1 MSQQPPV
8 SAPAVPDLPAHQPG
22 TPSGPQPGNSF
33 FDFRLLWTGAAA
45 AAASYATVYLFS
57 LATVLLS
64 LAGIA
69 ASQGNPIPALGGAI
83 ATEQA
88 PDAWSQL
95 GQLTAQLV
103 AMAHFGSVGIAVAG
117 VVPFLGSV
125 RGEGHLYA
133 VPLAVLLV
141 SAVGIYLASRL
152 AELRFPS
159 AGRPQLLLQS
169 AVSGAVF
176 ALLVNGVAA
185 AAAVRFPATGGFNVD
200 PISAAG
206 GWSVLVAF
214 LLGAGLSALSRAA
227 IYSRRTASAGTP
239 LLGGELNLSLAVV
252 AVHAAVFSVIAI
264 PAAWITA
271 AVSGGWAALLSG
283 PLLVGN
289 AAGYGLVAGH
299 LGGLHMLSE
308 TTAIFGAQQSRNEDQ
323 TIYGFGADAAGT
335 DAAVAAWAALALALV
350 CAVISG
356 LCVLLRRG
364 PVSNGD
370 LRSWAPVPAGFLV
383 LGLLLLP
390 LLTVRAAFDAPG
402 LAAGQYVLAPAW
414 WSPAVFLG
422 WGLLVEIS
430 ARFLAPYL
438 VAVVPARLQ
447 RLLRVLPAR
456 PQGYAGAAYP
466 GPAAGGAAGEMQ
478 PTTESRPGV
487 AGPAAPAPAE
497 RQLTAKGR
505 KRLLVS
511 AAVVGAVMVLAVGS
525 VVTIN
530 AVKPGPDQPVKDYA
544 QALVDG
550 DARKALEI
558 LDPDVPNEERTLLTN
573 EVLGAA
579 ANRIEGFSII
589 STRISGESAQ
599 VRAELRQGGRKYE
612 QTFALVK
619 NQPELLDDHWK
630 LEAFPLQ
637 QVTVSADVPLAAVSV
652 NGVPVAAGQNEATAF
667 GTNISL
673 PAFPGSYSVGLPD
686 SEKYLSAEDQ
696 QVVVSGGSLPQAPG
710 TARLTVKASDALVA
724 ETSRQVATALA
735 ACEKSTDI
743 EPEGCPF
750 SRFAFGDVR
759 NVKWSITADPDYG
772 LSRSFDGTW
781 RLSGGKAGEAT
792 VSYERNASFSK
803 TNPEWEKETDQ
814 VQFYVR
820 GNVSV
825 ESDKVLVSLSRF

>member
-1 MSQQPPV
+1 MSHQPPV
-8 SAPAVPDLPAHQPG
+8 SAPALPDLPAHQPG
-22 TPSGPQPGNSF
+22 ASLGTQPGNSF
-33 FDFRLLWTGAAA
+33 FDFRRLWTGAAA
-45 AAASYATVYLFS
+45 AAATYAAVYLFS
-57 LATVLLS
+57 LGAVLLS

-69 ASQGNPIPALGGAI
+69 ASQGNPVPALGGAI
-83 ATEQA
+83 AAEQA

-103 AMAHFGSVGIAVAG
+103 AMAHLGSAGTAVAG

-133 VPLAVLLV
+133 VPLAVLLI
-141 SAVGIYLASRL
+141 SAAGIYLASRL

-185 AAAVRFPATGGFNVD
+185 AAAVRFPPGGGFSVD

-214 LLGAGLSALSRAA
+214 LLAAGLSVLSRNA
-227 IYSRRTASAGTP
+227 IYARQAPFAGAS
-239 LLGGELNLSLAVV
+239 LLRGKLNLPLAAV
-252 AVHAAVFSVIAI
+252 AVHAAVFSVIAV
-264 PAAWITA
+264 PAAWIAA

-283 PLLVGN
+283 PLLMGN

-299 LGGLHMLSE
+299 LGGLHMFSE
-308 TTAIFGAQQSRNEDQ
+308 TTAVFGAQQSANEDQ
-323 TIYGFGADAAGT
+323 TVYGFGADAAGT
-335 DAAVAAWAALALALV
+335 DATVAAWAALALALV
-350 CAVISG
+350 CTVISG

-370 LRSWAPVPAGFLV
+370 LRHWAPVPAGFLV

-390 LLTVRAAFDAPG
+390 LLTVRADFDAPG
-402 LAAGQYVLAPAW
+402 LASGQYVLAPAW

-422 WGLLVEIS
+422 WGLLVEAS

-438 VAVVPARLQ
+438 VPVVPARLQ

-456 PQGYAGAAYP
+456 PQESRPREAGAAAI
-466 GPAAGGAAGEMQ
+466 GPAVT
-478 PTTESRPGV
+478 P
-487 AGPAAPAPAE
+487 PAE

-511 AAVVGAVMVLAVGS
+511 AAVVGAVAVLAVGS

-558 LDPDVPNEERTLLTN
+558 LDPDVPNEERVLLTN

-579 ANRIEGFSII
+579 ANRIDGFSII

-599 VRAELRQGGRKYE
+599 VSAELRQGGRKYE

-619 NQPELLDDHWK
+619 NQPALLDDHWK

-652 NGVPVAAGQNEATAF
+652 NGITIPAGQNEATAF

-686 SEKYLSAEDQ
+686 SEKYLSVEDQ
-696 QVVVSGGSLPQAPG
+696 QVVVSGGSLPQAPE
-710 TARLTVKASDALVA
+710 TARLTVKASDELVA
-724 ETSRQVATALA
+724 ETSRQVAAALT
-735 ACEKSTDI
+735 ACEKSTDL

-781 RLSGGKAGEAT
+781 RLSGGNAGEAT

-803 TNPEWEKETDQ
+803 TDPEWEKETDKM
-814 VQFYVR
+814 QFYVR
-820 GNVSV
+820 GNVSI
-825 ESDKVLVSLSRF
+825 EAGKVLVSLSRF

>member
-22 TPSGPQPGNSF
+22 TPPGPQPGNSF

-45 AAASYATVYLFS
+45 AAAAYAAVYLFS
-57 LATVLLS
+57 LAAVLLS

-69 ASQGNPIPALGGAI
+69 ASQGNASPALGGAI
-83 ATEQA
+83 AAEQA

-103 AMAHFGSVGIAVAG
+103 AMAHLGSAGTAVAG
-117 VVPFLGSV
+117 VVPFLGAV
-125 RGEGHLYA
+125 RGEGHLHA
-133 VPLAVLLV
+133 VPLAVLLI
-141 SAVGIYLASRL
+141 SAVSIYLAGRL

-185 AAAVRFPATGGFNVD
+185 AAAVRFPPGGGFSVD
-200 PISAAG
+200 PISAG

-214 LLGAGLSALSRAA
+214 LLAAGLSILSRNA
-227 IYSRRTASAGTP
+227 IYARRAPFAGAS
-239 LLGGELNLSLAVV
+239 LLRGKLNLPLAAV
-252 AVHAAVFSVIAI
+252 AVHTAVFSVIAI

-283 PLLVGN
+283 PLLMGN

-299 LGGLHMLSE
+299 LGGLHMFSE
-308 TTAIFGAQQSRNEDQ
+308 TTAIFGAQESRNEDQ

-335 DAAVAAWAALALALV
+335 DAAVAAWAALALSLV
-350 CAVISG
+350 CTVISG

-364 PVSNGD
+364 PVSNSD
-370 LRSWAPVPAGFLV
+370 LRSWAPVPAGFLL
-383 LGLLLLP
+383 LGLLLIP
-390 LLTVRAAFDAPG
+390 LLTVRADFDAPG
-402 LAAGQYVLAPAW
+402 LASGQYVLAPAW

-438 VAVVPARLQ
+438 MPVVSARLQ
-447 RLLRVLPAR
+447 RVLRVLPAR
-456 PQGYAGAAYP
+456 PQESQPGAAGALVP
-466 GPAAGGAAGEMQ
+466 VTPGEGPAAAGRAAI
-478 PTTESRPGV
+478 
-487 AGPAAPAPAE
+487 GPAATPPAE

-505 KRLLVS
+505 RRLLVS
-511 AAVVGAVMVLAVGS
+511 AAVVGAVAVLAVGS
-525 VVTIN
+525 VVTVN

-558 LDPDVPNEERTLLTN
+558 LDPDVPNEERVLLTN

-579 ANRIEGFSII
+579 TNRIDGFSII

-619 NQPELLDDHWK
+619 NQPELVDDHWK

-637 QVTVSADVPLAAVSV
+637 QVTASVDVPLAAVSV
-652 NGVPVAAGQNEATAF
+652 NGVTVPAGQNEVTAL

-686 SEKYLSAEDQ
+686 SEKHLSVEDQ
-696 QVVVSGGSLPQAPG
+696 QVVVSGGSLPQAPE

-724 ETSRQVATALA
+724 ETSRQVAAALA

-803 TNPEWEKETDQ
+803 TDPEWEKETDQ
-814 VQFYVR
+814 MQFYVR

>member
-8 SAPAVPDLPAHQPG
+8 SAPELPAHQPA
-22 TPSGPQPGNSF
+22 TPPGPQPGNSF

-45 AAASYATVYLFS
+45 AAASYTAVYLFS
-57 LATVLLS
+57 LAAVLLS

-69 ASQGNPIPALGGAI
+69 ASQGNPVPALGGAI
-83 ATEQA
+83 AAEQA

-103 AMAHFGSVGIAVAG
+103 AMAHLGSVGTAVAG

-125 RGEGHLYA
+125 RGEGHLFA
-133 VPLAVLLV
+133 VPLAVLLI
-141 SAVGIYLASRL
+141 SAVGIYLAGRL

-185 AAAVRFPATGGFNVD
+185 AAAVRFPATGGFSVD

-214 LLGAGLSALSRAA
+214 LLAAGLSALSRNT
-227 IYSRRTASAGTP
+227 IYSRRAASAGASF
-239 LLGGELNLSLAVV
+239 LRGKLNLPVAAVV
-252 AVHAAVFSVIAI
+252 VHTAVFSVIAI

-271 AVSGGWAALLSG
+271 AVSGGWAGLLSG
-283 PLLVGN
+283 PLLMGN
-289 AAGYGLVAGH
+289 AAGYGIVAGH

-308 TTAIFGAQQSRNEDQ
+308 TTAIFGAQQSANEDQ
-323 TIYGFGADAAGT
+323 ITYGFGADAAGT
-335 DAAVAAWAALALALV
+335 DVTVAAWVALALALV
-350 CAVISG
+350 CTVISG

-370 LRSWAPVPAGFLV
+370 LRQWAPVPAGFLV
-383 LGLLLLP
+383 LGLLLLL
-390 LLTVRAAFDAPG
+390 LLTVRADFDAPG
-402 LAAGQYVLAPAW
+402 LASGQYVLAPAW

-422 WGLLVEIS
+422 WGLLVEAS
-430 ARFLAPYL
+430 ARFLAPHL
-438 VAVVPARLQ
+438 VPVVPARLQ

-456 PQGYAGAAYP
+456 PQERGPGEAGALVPVTPGEGPATT
-466 GPAAGGAAGEMQ
+466 GPAA
-478 PTTESRPGV
+478 T
-487 AGPAAPAPAE
+487 GPAAIGPAVTPPAE
-497 RQLTAKGR
+497 RQLSAKGR

-511 AAVVGAVMVLAVGS
+511 AAVVGAVAVLAAGS

-530 AVKPGPDQPVKDYA
+530 AVKPGPDQPVKAYA
-544 QALVDG
+544 QALIDG

-558 LDPDVPNEERTLLTN
+558 LDPDVPNEERALLTN

-579 ANRIEGFSII
+579 ANRIDGFSII
-589 STRISGESAQ
+589 STRVSGDSAQ
-599 VRAELRQGGRKYE
+599 VSAELRQGGRKYE

-619 NQPELLDDHWK
+619 NQPELLDDHWQ

-637 QVTVSADVPLAAVSV
+637 QVTASVDVPLAAVSV
-652 NGVPVAAGQNEATAF
+652 NGVTVPAGQNEVTAI

-686 SEKYLSAEDQ
+686 SEKYLSVEDQ
-696 QVVVSGGSLPQAPG
+696 QVVVSGGSLPQAPE
-710 TARLTVKASDALVA
+710 TARLTVRASDALVA
-724 ETSRQVATALA
+724 ETSRQVAAALT

-792 VSYERNASFSK
+792 VNYERNASFSK
-803 TNPEWEKETDQ
+803 TAPEWEKETDQ

-820 GNVSV
+820 GDVSV

>member
-22 TPSGPQPGNSF
+22 TPPGPQPGNSF

-45 AAASYATVYLFS
+45 AVASYVAVYMFS
-57 LATVLLS
+57 LATVVLS

-69 ASQGNPIPALGGAI
+69 ASQGNQVPALGGAI
-83 ATEQA
+83 AAEQA

-103 AMAHFGSVGIAVAG
+103 AMAHLGSAGTAVAG

-125 RGEGHLYA
+125 RGEGHIYA
-133 VPLAVLLV
+133 VPLSVLLV
-141 SAVGIYLASRL
+141 SAVGICLASRL

-169 AVSGAVF
+169 ALSGAVF

-185 AAAVRFPATGGFNVD
+185 AAAVRFPAGGGFTVD
-200 PISAAG
+200 PISAVG
-206 GWSVLVAF
+206 GWSVVGAF
-214 LLGAGLSALSRAA
+214 LLAAGLSALSRDA
-227 IYSRRTASAGTP
+227 IYSLRAAYAGAS
-239 LLGGELNLSLAVV
+239 LLRGRLNLPLAVI
-252 AVHAAVFSVIAI
+252 AVHAAVFSVIAV

-271 AVSGGWAALLSG
+271 AVSGGWAALLSA
-283 PLLVGN
+283 PLLMGN

-299 LGGLHMLSE
+299 LGGLHVLSE
-308 TTAIFGAQQSRNEDQ
+308 TTQIFAAQQSPNQDQ
-323 TIYGFGADAAGT
+323 TIYGFGADAGGT
-335 DAAVAAWAALALALV
+335 DLAGAAWAALALALV
-350 CAVISG
+350 CTVISG

-364 PVSNGD
+364 QVPNGD
-370 LRSWAPVPAGFLV
+370 FRLWVPVPAGFLF

-390 LLTVRAAFDAPG
+390 LLTVRADFDAPG

-422 WGLLVEIS
+422 WGLLVDVS

-438 VAVVPARLQ
+438 VPVVPARLQ
-447 RLLRVLPAR
+447 RLVRVLPAR
-456 PQGYAGAAYP
+456 PQGYPGTAYP
-466 GPAAGGAAGEMQ
+466 GPAAGGGVANQ
-478 PTTESRPGV
+478 PTGESQPGV
-487 AGPAAPAPAE
+487 AGPAATAPAG

-505 KRLLVS
+505 KRLLLAGV
-511 AAVVGAVMVLAVGS
+511 VVGVVMVLAVGS
-525 VVTIN
+525 VVTVN

-544 QALVDG
+544 RALVDG

-579 ANRIEGFSII
+579 ANRIDGFSII
-589 STRISGESAQ
+589 STKVSGESAQ

-612 QTFALVK
+612 QTFTLVK
-619 NQPELLDDHWK
+619 NRPELLDDHWK

-637 QVTVSADVPLAAVSV
+637 HVIISADAPLAAVSV
-652 NGVPVAAGQNEATAF
+652 NGITVTADQNDASAY

-686 SEKYLSAEDQ
+686 SEKYLSVEDQ
-696 QVVVSGGSLPQAPG
+696 HVMVSGGALLQAPE

-724 ETSRQVATALA
+724 ETSRQVAAALD

-750 SRFAFGDVR
+750 SGFAFGEIR
-759 NVKWSITADPDYG
+759 NVKWSVTADADYG
-772 LSRSFDGTW
+772 LTQSFDGTW

-803 TNPEWEKETDQ
+803 ANPEWEKETDK

-825 ESDKVLVSLSRF
+825 ESGKVLVTLSTF

>member
-22 TPSGPQPGNSF
+22 TPPGPHPTDSF
-33 FDFRLLWTGAAA
+33 FDFRPLWTGAAT
-45 AAASYATVYLFS
+45 AAASYAAVYLFS
-57 LATVLLS
+57 LAAVLLS

-69 ASQGNPIPALGGAI
+69 ASQGSPIPVLGGAI
-83 ATEQA
+83 AAEQA

-95 GQLTAQLV
+95 GPLTAQLV
-103 AMAHFGSVGIAVAG
+103 AMAHLGSAGTAVAG

-133 VPLAVLLV
+133 VPLTVLLV
-141 SAVGIYLASRL
+141 SAAGIYLASRL

-185 AAAVRFPATGGFNVD
+185 AAAVRFPAGGGFSVE

-206 GWSVLVAF
+206 GWSVLAAF
-214 LLGAGLSALSRAA
+214 LLAAGLSVLARNA
-227 IYSRRTASAGTP
+227 IYSRRASAGAS
-239 LLGGELNLSLAVV
+239 LLRGKLNLPL
-252 AVHAAVFSVIAI
+252 AAVTVHTAVFAVIAI

-283 PLLVGN
+283 PLLIGN

-299 LGGLHMLSE
+299 LGGLRMLSE
-308 TTAIFGAQQSRNEDQ
+308 TTAIFGAQQSENEDQ

-335 DAAVAAWAALALALV
+335 DPAAAAWAALALALV
-350 CAVISG
+350 CTVISG

-370 LRSWAPVPAGFLV
+370 LRQWAPVPAGFFL

-390 LLTVRAAFDAPG
+390 LLTLRADFDAPG
-402 LAAGQYVLAPAW
+402 LAAGQYLLAPAW

-422 WGLLVEIS
+422 WGLLVEAS

-438 VAVVPARLQ
+438 VPVVPARLQ
-447 RLLRVLPAR
+447 RLVRVLPAR
-456 PQGYAGAAYP
+456 AQESRLGEAGALVPVTP
-466 GPAAGGAAGEMQ
+466 GEDPAG
-478 PTTESRPGV
+478 
-487 AGPAAPAPAE
+487 AGPAATGPAANSPAG

-511 AAVVGAVMVLAVGS
+511 AAVAAAVTVLAVGS

-530 AVKPGPDQPVKDYA
+530 AVRPGPDQPVKEYA

-558 LDPDVPNEERTLLTN
+558 LDPDVPNEERLLLTN

-579 ANRIEGFSII
+579 ANRIDGFTII

-599 VRAELRQGGRKYE
+599 IRAELRQGGRKYE

-637 QVTVSADVPLAAVSV
+637 QVTASVDVPLAAVSV
-652 NGVPVAAGQNEATAF
+652 NGVTVPAGQNEVTAF

-673 PAFPGSYSVGLPD
+673 PAFPGSYDVGLPD
-686 SEKYLSAEDQ
+686 SEKYLSVEDR
-696 QVVVSGGSLPQAPG
+696 QVVVSGGSLPQAPEA
-710 TARLTVKASDALVA
+710 ARLTVKASDALVA
-724 ETSRQVATALA
+724 ETSRQVAGALA
-735 ACEKSTDI
+735 ACENSTDI

-750 SRFAFGDVR
+750 SQFAFGDVR

-803 TNPEWEKETDQ
+803 AEPEWEKETDQ
-814 VQFYVR
+814 MQFYVR
-820 GNVSV
+820 GNVTV

>member
-22 TPSGPQPGNSF
+22 TPPGPRPGNSF

-45 AAASYATVYLFS
+45 AAAAYAAVYLFS
-57 LATVLLS
+57 LAAVLLS

-83 ATEQA
+83 AAEQA

-103 AMAHFGSVGIAVAG
+103 AMAHLGSAGTAVAG
-117 VVPFLGSV
+117 VVPFLGAV
-125 RGEGHLYA
+125 RGEGHLHA
-133 VPLAVLLV
+133 VPVAVLLI
-141 SAVGIYLASRL
+141 SAVGIYLAGRL

-185 AAAVRFPATGGFNVD
+185 AAAVRFPPGGGFSVD
-200 PISAAG
+200 PISAG

-214 LLGAGLSALSRAA
+214 LLAAGLSVLSRNA
-227 IYSRRTASAGTP
+227 IYARRAPFAGAS
-239 LLGGELNLSLAVV
+239 LLRGKLNLPLAAV
-252 AVHAAVFSVIAI
+252 AVHTAVFSVIAI

-283 PLLVGN
+283 PLLMGN
-289 AAGYGLVAGH
+289 AGGYGLVAGH
-299 LGGLHMLSE
+299 LGGLHVLSE
-308 TTAIFGAQQSRNEDQ
+308 TTAIFGAQESRNEDQ

-350 CAVISG
+350 CTVISG

-364 PVSNGD
+364 PVSNSD
-370 LRSWAPVPAGFLV
+370 LRSWAPVPAGFLL

-390 LLTVRAAFDAPG
+390 LLTVRADFDAPG
-402 LAAGQYVLAPAW
+402 LASGQYVLAPAW
-414 WSPAVFLG
+414 WSPAVFLA

-438 VAVVPARLQ
+438 VPVLPARLQ
-447 RLLRVLPAR
+447 RVLRVLPAR
-456 PQGYAGAAYP
+456 PQGSQPGAAGAP
-466 GPAAGGAAGEMQ
+466 VPVTSGEGPAA
-478 PTTESRPGV
+478 
-487 AGPAAPAPAE
+487 AGPAAIGPAATPPAE

-505 KRLLVS
+505 RRLLVS
-511 AAVVGAVMVLAVGS
+511 AAIVGAVAVLAVGS
-525 VVTIN
+525 VVTVN

-558 LDPDVPNEERTLLTN
+558 LDPDVPNEERVLLTN

-579 ANRIEGFSII
+579 ANRIDGFSII
-589 STRISGESAQ
+589 STRISGDSAQ

-619 NQPELLDDHWK
+619 NQPELVDDHWK

-637 QVTVSADVPLAAVSV
+637 QVNASVDVPLAAVSV
-652 NGVPVAAGQNEATAF
+652 NGVTVPAGQNEVTAF

-686 SEKYLSAEDQ
+686 SEKYLSVEDQ
-696 QVVVSGGSLPQAPG
+696 QVVVSGGSLPQAPE

-724 ETSRQVATALA
+724 ETSRQVAAALA

-792 VSYERNASFSK
+792 VSYERNTSFSK
-803 TNPEWEKETDQ
+803 TDPEWEKETDQ
-814 VQFYVR
+814 MQFYVR

-825 ESDKVLVSLSRF
+825 DSDKVLVSLSRF